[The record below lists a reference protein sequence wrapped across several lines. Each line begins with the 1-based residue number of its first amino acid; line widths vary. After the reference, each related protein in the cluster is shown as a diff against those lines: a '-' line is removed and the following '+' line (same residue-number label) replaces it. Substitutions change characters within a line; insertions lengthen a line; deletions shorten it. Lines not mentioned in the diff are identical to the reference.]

1 MLVTYE
7 PSSLAQFQKVFD
19 RLWERCAN
27 LAAAPR
33 RK

>member
-19 RLWERCAN
+19 GLWERCAN

-33 RK
+33 R